1 MKLTKKYFPLVML
14 LLIVLILAMPMSIV
28 SSHSNGA
35 VQLAEQWSESDPA
48 SNWDVDP
55 EKIIYIYF
63 FWGDG
68 CPHCATAKPIL
79 QEIADEN
86 PQVVLKSFEIYY
98 NEENRKIFMDMA
110 AAYGFEPRVV
120 PTIMLADRFWEG
132 FYDQVEIEIRAAI
145 KSCMTGNC
153 TDLGAEVLKAYQIP
167 EPTMTPTVQLIIPTP
182 TMPVVETP
190 VVYEE
195 PEVVV
200 TPALEENK
208 PSTTFSLPLIGK
220 IDLSG
225 QSNLLSTILIAFV
238 DGFNPCSIWVLTML
252 LSITLHS
259 GSRKKILIVGL
270 VFISVTALIYALF
283 IAGLF
288 TVFTVISFGGWIRVV
303 VALVA
308 LFFGL
313 VNIKDYFWYKEGISF
328 TIDDKSKPG
337 LFRRMRR
344 VMNAGDSMWGLI
356 GGTIILAAGVSLVE
370 FSCTAGF
377 PVLWTNLL
385 ISQQVSVGTFILLL
399 LVYMLVYQLD
409 EMAIFLVAV
418 FSLKSNKME
427 EKHGRILKLIG
438 GVLMIT
444 LAVIMLVKP
453 SLMNELGQSLII
465 FGIAFGATLLILLLH
480 RLILPRFGI
489 QIGSE
494 FTVPTK
500 KQETNNPGDK
510 NANKE

>member
-1 MKLTKKYFPLVML
+1 MM
-14 LLIVLILAMPMSIV
+14 LILMVLFLTMPASIV
-28 SSHSNGA
+28 NAHVNA
-35 VQLAEQWSESDPA
+35 DRHLTEQWSVNSPV
-48 SNWDVDP
+48 SNWDADP
-55 EKIIYIYF
+55 EKIISIYF

-68 CPHCATAKPIL
+68 CPHCAAAKPIL
-79 QEIADEN
+79 QEIVDEN
-86 PQVVLKSFEIYY
+86 PQVILKSFEIYY
-98 NEENRKIFMDMA
+98 NEENQKIFMDMA

-120 PTIMLADRFWEG
+120 PTIMLADRYWEG

-145 KSCMTGNC
+145 KTCVAGDC
-153 TDLGAEVLKAYQIP
+153 IDLGAEVLKAYQIP
-167 EPTMTPTVQLIIPTP
+167 EPTLPPTGTPAMPTP
-182 TMPVVETP
+182 TMPEVETP
-190 VVYEE
+190 VFTDG
-195 PEVVV
+195 PEVEI
-200 TPALEENK
+200 TPDIWSEDSK
-208 PSTTFSLPLIGK
+208 STLSLPLFGR

-225 QSNLLSTILIAFV
+225 QSNLLSTILIAFI

-252 LSITLHS
+252 LSITLQS
-259 GSRKKILIVGL
+259 GSRKKILLVGL

-288 TVFTVISFGGWIRVV
+288 TVFTVISFGGWIQVV

-344 VMNAGDSMWGLI
+344 VLNAGDSMWGLI

-385 ISQQVSVGTFILLL
+385 TSQQVSVATFLLLL

-444 LAVIMLVKP
+444 LAVVMLVKP
-453 SLMNELGQSLII
+453 SLMNELGPSLII
-465 FGIAFGATLLILLLH
+465 FGIAFGATLMILLLH
-480 RLILPRFGI
+480 RSILPRFGV

-494 FTVPTK
+494 FTISPK
-500 KQETNNPGDK
+500 KQENNKPGDK
-510 NANKE
+510 NANK